1 MYEFERK
8 GREQFEEFRNDKR
21 SFYLP
26 IKMNKFQ
33 IFEIESRKNKTKNI
47 TRKLKQDCALFSN
60 LFIVCQTRELDL
72 DMFVKHENQAFP
84 PAISNDGNLY
94 PTQKSN
100 IVSLLE
106 SYCDIFNHLLRK
118 LLLTVQ
124 LLYIH
129 CHLKQEHLLNIVNR
143 PMLKK
148 FANSAFS
155 TVELMWSLTNINM
168 TV

>member
-1 MYEFERK
+1 M
-8 GREQFEEFRNDKR
+8 
-21 SFYLP
+21 
-26 IKMNKFQ
+26 
-33 IFEIESRKNKTKNI
+33 KT
-47 TRKLKQDCALFSN
+47 
-60 LFIVCQTRELDL
+60 
-72 DMFVKHENQAFP
+72 QAFP

-106 SYCDIFNHLLRK
+106 SYCDIE
-118 LLLTVQ
+118 
-124 LLYIH
+124 YIQP
-129 CHLKQEHLLNIVNR
+129 LAEEIVIDGSAFVYSLSPSLNIVNR
-143 PMLKK
+143 PLLKK